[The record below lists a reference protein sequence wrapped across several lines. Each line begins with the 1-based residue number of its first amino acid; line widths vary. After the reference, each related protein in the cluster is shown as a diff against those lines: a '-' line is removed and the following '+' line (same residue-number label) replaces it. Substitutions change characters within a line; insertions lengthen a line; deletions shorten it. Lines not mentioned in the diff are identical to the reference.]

1 MNKPIQTNLIPLL
14 YKKLNSPLPAII
26 PGADAGILILT
37 TILSTLAY
45 VAVMFV
51 LIKEIAVGFVGI
63 ITDVPSFE
71 FAIVDGVETG
81 NFSYL
86 LHSIFAEIALYFF
99 IFVFL
104 IFAILLLLKQAELVT
119 SDTLKNMIK
128 SAGIGII
135 IIMIFPYL
143 WDSISDISEMSA
155 LWVLNPLYSFDED
168 APCISS
174 EDPRAAQLA
183 DWQRTMKKNSLPVYV
198 TWWDPKEECLPSLRP
213 DYLFSKA
220 IYGATIDL
228 DFVDEEEGDWW
239 NIIDRLTAYTTA
251 IAQGIFGIIFEGV
264 TRATILFFLASMSA
278 LVGSVRHLLTDVIAI
293 GLPILLVLRCLPF
306 AGIEKMANTLLTVF
320 VPLLFVPFFSA
331 LIITAGSA
339 SLLGQEIEVASIS
352 GEVTVTN
359 IAADRYLFWMY
370 SIATLCLA
378 VMTPVMFVPML
389 GSVASMMGK
398 MVMTSTMTGVMGA
411 TSAAQGM
418 MQGGAA
424 AFSGLAA
431 GGAAGGIGTMGA
443 LKSMFTNPR
452 SMGAVIGGMGSGGM
466 AASRSVLAGN
476 LAGAGKIIPGAGDAK
491 GLIGSSPAAGGADSP
506 AYKQGVAQ
514 AESIPPENQAT
525 LNSFPNAGGVTPM
538 DSTVSREKQTTLN
551 DFPDKKGMPKAESIV
566 SEGNTNPQEDEHN
579 FSNAPISSAQ
589 AKKDST
595 GAMPKKSGNEESK
608 TK

>member
-26 PGADAGILILT
+26 LGADAGILILT

-45 VAVMFV
+45 VGVMFV
-51 LIKEIAVGFVGI
+51 LITEIAVGFVGI

-71 FAIVDGVETG
+71 FDIVNGVETG

-183 DWQRTMKKNSLPVYV
+183 DWQRTMKKNSLPPLVQ
-198 TWWDPKEECLPSLRP
+198 WDPKEECLPSLRP

-239 NIIDRLTAYTTA
+239 NIIDRLTAYTTV

-278 LVGSVRHLLTDVIAI
+278 LVGSMRHLLTDVIAI

-306 AGIEKMANTLLTVF
+306 GGIEKMANTLLTVF

-339 SLLGQEIEVASIS
+339 SLLDQEIEVASIS
-352 GEVTVTN
+352 GEVTVVN

-370 SIATLCLA
+370 SIATLTLA

-389 GSVASMMGK
+389 GSVSSMMGK

-491 GLIGSSPAAGGADSP
+491 GLIGSSPPAGGDESS
-506 AYKQGVAQ
+506 AYARGVAQ
-514 AESIPPENQAT
+514 AESIPPENQT
-525 LNSFPNAGGVTPM
+525 TINSFPNAGGVTPM

-551 DFPDKKGMPKAESIV
+551 DFPDKKGMPKAESII
-566 SEGNTNPQEDEHN
+566 SDGNTNPQEDEHN

-589 AKKDST
+589 AKKDSN
-595 GAMPKKSGNEESK
+595 GALPKKSGNKESK
-608 TK
+608 TE

>member
-26 PGADAGILILT
+26 PGADAGILIIT

-45 VAVMFV
+45 VGVMFV
-51 LIKEIAVGFVGI
+51 LISEIAVGFVGI

-71 FAIVDGVETG
+71 FDIVNGVETG

-174 EDPRAAQLA
+174 KDPRAAQLA
-183 DWQRTMKKNSLPVYV
+183 DWQRTMKQNSVPPLVQ
-198 TWWDPKEECLPSLRP
+198 WDPKEECLPSLRP

-228 DFVDEEEGDWW
+228 DFEDEAEGDWW
-239 NIIDRLTAYTTA
+239 NIIDKLTAYTTV

-306 AGIEKMANTLLTVF
+306 GGIEKMANTLLSVF

-339 SLLGQEIEVASIS
+339 SLLDQEIE
-352 GEVTVTN
+352 TVTISSGDTVIN
-359 IAADRYLFWMY
+359 IASDRYLFWMY
-370 SIATLCLA
+370 SIATLSLA

-389 GSVASMMGK
+389 GSVSSMMGK

-431 GGAAGGIGTMGA
+431 GGAAGGIGKMGA

-452 SMGAVIGGMGSGGM
+452 SMGAVIGGIGSGGM
-466 AASRSVLAGN
+466 AASRGVLAGN
-476 LAGAGKIIPGAGDAK
+476 LSGAGKIIPGAGDAK
-491 GLIGSSPAAGGADSP
+491 GFIGASPAAGGAESS
-506 AYKQGVAQ
+506 AYAQGQTQAQ
-514 AESIPPENQAT
+514 
-525 LNSFPNAGGVTPM
+525 
-538 DSTVSREKQTTLN
+538 
-551 DFPDKKGMPKAESIV
+551 SIV
-566 SEGNTNPQEDEHN
+566 SDGNTNPQEDEHN
-579 FSNAPISSAQ
+579 FSNTPISG
-589 AKKDST
+589 AKATNRNNGALPKDDN
-595 GAMPKKSGNEESK
+595 KKPP
-608 TK
+608 TV